1 MKVKGPSL
9 ERVTRLRKIWENE
22 PALEILGTSPVEQLF
37 IIGNDI
43 EENLKRGGLVYGT
56 LIPYVSTSPINNF
69 YKQAGINN
77 VLQTTRTES
86 LSERIRRFFNRH
98 IKNT

>member
-9 ERVTRLRKIWENE
+9 ERITKLRKIWENE
-22 PALEILGTSPVEQLF
+22 PAFEILGTSPIEELLL
-37 IIGNDI
+37 IGNDI
-43 EENLKRGGLVYGT
+43 EENLKRGELVYGT
-56 LIPYVSTSPINNF
+56 LIPYMSTGPINNF

-77 VLQTTRTES
+77 VLQTTGTES
-86 LSERIRRFFNRH
+86 LSKRIRRFFNRH